1 MGLLELLGIKPA
13 TADLRPA
20 TSPAVRAASWPPGT
34 VAQLVGGNAISTM
47 FDPGFGVEKH
57 LALLLA
63 QSPDAGPLPYYK
75 SITGSDGRATNPRA
89 RPSFEAALLG
99 KLTLSFQFVVTYYG
113 QDVEGFN
120 MFMWNGVRMNGL
132 PLVAGF
138 VPERTELDA
147 RDSWKEAYQA
157 FGLTSKPA
165 LTIANGNAG
174 WTTMEVGLKMI
185 ASPEGKVIWQATV
198 DLPSFPKGSAAN
210 EAAVLLM
217 LAHPAY
223 DTGRKPLAYLGA
235 PQVVEVDQVQRRE
248 GEHPRVT
255 ALREAALRACAAA
268 DLDPKRIGSLATDCG
283 KGSPQAAHRL
293 AEVGSAMHDLAPDI
307 DVVHQRVDLVAV
319 LGELGANT
327 VNYTLLLA
335 AYAAYERNHP
345 VLYLSNV
352 DRAAARAML
361 VLPPAGHVPPDPA
374 RKFPEH
380 NYRGQW
386 YAPWWGQRLD
396 GKKDY

>member
-157 FGLTSKPA
+157 F
-165 LTIANGNAG
+165 
-174 WTTMEVGLKMI
+174 
-185 ASPEGKVIWQATV
+185 
-198 DLPSFPKGSAAN
+198 
-210 EAAVLLM
+210 
-217 LAHPAY
+217 
-223 DTGRKPLAYLGA
+223 
-235 PQVVEVDQVQRRE
+235 
-248 GEHPRVT
+248 
-255 ALREAALRACAAA
+255 
-268 DLDPKRIGSLATDCG
+268 
-283 KGSPQAAHRL
+283 
-293 AEVGSAMHDLAPDI
+293 
-307 DVVHQRVDLVAV
+307 
-319 LGELGANT
+319 
-327 VNYTLLLA
+327 
-335 AYAAYERNHP
+335 
-345 VLYLSNV
+345 
-352 DRAAARAML
+352 
-361 VLPPAGHVPPDPA
+361 
-374 RKFPEH
+374 
-380 NYRGQW
+380 
-386 YAPWWGQRLD
+386 
-396 GKKDY
+396 